1 MNGAR
6 INLRDSKRIRAFLDD
21 LDPATRGSVSDQAL
35 ESIARL
41 TEQRAKEVEIVR
53 GRGRNTETSPPL
65 PKQLSFRSGRLSG
78 SISTDTSQR
87 PKQFVV
93 GSTVVYAP
101 VHELGLSVSVP
112 AHNRTNAD
120 GKRYRVKAHK
130 AKFPKRPFLEPA
142 ATHVISTQ
150 AEKVFRKALQR
161 ARGKA

>member
-6 INLRDSKRIRAFLDD
+6 VNLRDSKRIRAFLDD
-21 LDPATRGSVSDQAL
+21 LDPSTRGSVCDQAL

-65 PKQLSFRSGRLSG
+65 PRQLSFRSGRLSG

-93 GSTVVYAP
+93 GSTVAYAP
-101 VHELGLSVSVP
+101 VHELGLG
-112 AHNRTNAD
+112 H
-120 GKRYRVKAHK
+120 
-130 AKFPKRPFLEPA
+130 FPKRPFLEPA
-142 ATHVISTQ
+142 ATHVIETQ
-150 AEKVFRKALQR
+150 AEQVFRKALER
-161 ARGKA
+161 ARASS